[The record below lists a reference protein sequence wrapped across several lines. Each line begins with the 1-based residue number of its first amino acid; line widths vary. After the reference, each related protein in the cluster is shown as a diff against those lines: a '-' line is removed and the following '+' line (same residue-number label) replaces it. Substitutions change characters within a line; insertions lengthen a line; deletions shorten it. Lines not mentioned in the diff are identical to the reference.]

1 MATKLHELL
10 AVLANL
16 ETQATKCRTDLAGTF
31 EKKRHLFEEKRVVFT
46 PNTEGAQA
54 QVENQSDLQ
63 TTVVKELGWIEGHLT
78 KALDAAFQVAE
89 ANTRAKADIIL
100 DDGAMI
106 LVKDVPVT
114 ALLELEKRCAE
125 IQQLIATVPT
135 LDPAKGFKADSQR
148 SEGTYKAREVV
159 KTRTQKQ
166 PKVIVK
172 YEATKE
178 HPAQTELM
186 NIDAPIGRVE
196 EQEWSSLLT
205 PADKATLLD
214 RIEMLTRAVR
224 RARSR
229 ANEVEVDLNKKIGKP
244 LLNFVFGKK

>member
-1 MATKLHELL
+1 MTKSR
-10 AVLANL
+10 
-16 ETQATKCRTDLAGTF
+16 TK
-31 EKKRHLFEEKRVVFT
+31 
-46 PNTEGAQA
+46 
-54 QVENQSDLQ
+54 
-63 TTVVKELGWIEGHLT
+63 
-78 KALDAAFQVAE
+78 
-89 ANTRAKADIIL
+89 
-100 DDGAMI
+100 
-106 LVKDVPVT
+106 KDV
-114 ALLELEKRCAE
+114 
-125 IQQLIATVPT
+125 
-135 LDPAKGFKADSQR
+135 
-148 SEGTYKAREVV
+148 
-159 KTRTQKQ
+159 
-166 PKVIVK
+166 KVIVK